1 MGTPKKRPPEPSP
14 SHLRKCSSLQ
24 VLSGSSSS
32 SSSSPGLPAALA
44 AQAQQRGMLLG
55 RAVQGTLC
63 RHHGSRP
70 AHTGGPGRGGGKIG
84 GEFRVG
90 TATALRTWRGW
101 KLGQKVGL
109 EIWAGSRARMVGEP
123 PHSPLG
129 TPRMGT
135 APPRS
140 PLTSLSQLHPLRW
153 APSAPG
159 ATPVLGA
166 SRALGGFGSP
176 FGRSG
181 PIGTA
186 AVPVFGAVGA
196 FGRAFGL
203 CSPPGTVPPAPFA
216 PWHRLLRVP
225 RQPRLLQLGV
235 DAGRARKTA
244 PAAPRGALPLQP
256 RRIKGSQP
264 PADPPQRAGGARGV
278 VPVHPGVCAHQCR
291 R

>member
-63 RHHGSRP
+63 RHHGSGP
-70 AHTGGPGRGGGKIG
+70 AHTGGPGGGGEIG
-84 GEFRVG
+84 GAIWGWNGHG
-90 TATALRTWRGW
+90 TAHMEGMETGP
-101 KLGQKVGL
+101 K
-109 EIWAGSRARMVGEP
+109 SRAGNLGWEQSQHGWGP

-140 PLTSLSQLHPLRW
+140 PLTSLSQLHPLCW

-159 ATPVLGA
+159 ATPLLGA

-196 FGRAFGL
+196 FGRTFGL
-203 CSPPGTVPPAPFA
+203 CSPPGAVPPAPFA

-264 PADPPQRAGGARGV
+264 PTDPPQRAGGACRV
-278 VPVHPGVCAHQCR
+278 VPVHPGVCAHRCR